1 MSWLSPSPRQ
11 KSQNTWGLFE
21 LLQRSADEPWI
32 ADHLTPEQAAEPVLN
47 CIKHGVQQETELIV
61 TRMQ

>member
-1 MSWLSPSPRQ
+1 
-11 KSQNTWGLFE
+11 LFE

-32 ADHLTPEQAAEPVLN
+32 ANHLTPEQAAESVLN
-47 CIKHGVQQETELIV
+47 GIKHGVQQETELIV